1 MKKASAAADQL
12 IGEGSALVARHE
24 QTLISGCGAFMRKI
38 VDLDQR
44 ARRRVLTTSRRN
56 PIVDPSGWTGGPPQR
71 PPVLPE

>member
-44 ARRRVLTTSRRN
+44 ARRRVLTTSRRK
-56 PIVDPSGWTGGPPQR
+56 PHCRSQR
-71 PPVLPE
+71 LDRRAATTATSTP